1 MAKLKAATLVES
13 IVAMVIISIVFSAG
27 LMVVEM
33 VINSNRSAFRYRV
46 NLALQEMAN
55 ETKLQ
60 NRYIDEQIDS
70 ADYRVVKQILPYQN
84 RQHIFVL
91 SLTAFDLDNERVM
104 GHRELVFLP

>member
-1 MAKLKAATLVES
+1 MARLKAATLVES

-70 ADYRVVKQILPYQN
+70 ADYKVIKEILPYQDRKN
-84 RQHIFVL
+84 IYIL
-91 SLTAFDLDNERVM
+91 SLTAFDLDNEEVM
-104 GHRELVFLP
+104 EHRELVFLP